1 MATKAVR
8 GQKLANELV
17 SLADKLEGRFRKA
30 FLRSMLSIAEDPELQ
45 KLIRDIEA
53 GRFTF
58 GDAIDAR
65 LSAVRIDLAEMNEI
79 ARQAIAGSAKVT
91 NQVMGLKGSFDV
103 INDSVV
109 NAAKN
114 LSIDLSTYL
123 RKSTQETLRQIIED
137 LIGSNISRSEAV
149 RRITLEV
156 GLLPQHAKAVSN
168 YRRTLIAAGE
178 SRSRANQL
186 AEAYAKRLLKYRA
199 NMISRTEVARATG
212 IGQTEF
218 WRQMRDQGS
227 LPPQVNRVWIT
238 SLDERA
244 CDFCR
249 SMNGQVASI
258 DGGWET
264 INGYKEYPQA
274 SHPHCRCSSGITTNR
289 MTKTGKMGVIAK
301 VEEIE
306 YEYWL
311 SKFNPNH
318 DEKGRFSSGSSGAK
332 KSINWD
338 SLYGEG
344 PSGYIPDVREE
355 LEGYLTPTAIDSIEK
370 WTNDVKWPK
379 QYLKDVTS
387 EDYSDHY
394 DVLQSRL
401 IEAGFPE
408 VVTITR
414 MGTPNPSGN
423 IRNGSAIEGWT
434 GGNSEGTHYG
444 MDTKVYSSKVPRK
457 NIVGVG
463 SLEEGEFFY
472 TTNGVITTQL
482 TKSYLQKHLSGK
494 HDQSTHAGKKKGG
507 ATGAS
512 ETSSASDLND
522 AFWKSNDAQKALPYE
537 ESRSIEEYTRTA
549 HHNVNMYLRG
559 KLEEDN
565 LQYSSSKKIAS
576 SLDSAFEKTSVASS
590 TDGVVYRGITTE
602 ARKVSDS
609 WASKLKAGDL
619 IEDKGFM
626 STSQSQEVSESF
638 SRNGTFV
645 GVQFVISVPKG
656 TRVMAGSETESEL
669 VLNRGTKMKVTK
681 VTQNESRDE
690 QPWRVQIEMEVI
702 Q

>member
-318 DEKGRFSSGSSGAK
+318 DEKGRFSSGSSMG
-332 KSINWD
+332 
-338 SLYGEG
+338 G
-344 PSGYIPDVREE
+344 
-355 LEGYLTPTAIDSIEK
+355 
-370 WTNDVKWPK
+370 
-379 QYLKDVTS
+379 
-387 EDYSDHY
+387 
-394 DVLQSRL
+394 
-401 IEAGFPE
+401 
-408 VVTITR
+408 
-414 MGTPNPSGN
+414 GTPVPAGLASFGDESAVFS
-423 IRNGSAIEGWT
+423 GSAAIQ
-434 GGNSEGTHYG
+434 
-444 MDTKVYSSKVPRK
+444 K
-457 NIVGVG
+457 
-463 SLEEGEFFY
+463 SLSAEEKESVADY
-472 TTNGVITTQL
+472 TARGYVEINGRLRSVKATED
-482 TKSYLQKHLSGK
+482 LS
-494 HDQSTHAGKKKGG
+494 
-507 ATGAS
+507 
-512 ETSSASDLND
+512 
-522 AFWKSNDAQKALPYE
+522 DAQKF
-537 ESRSIEEYTRTA
+537 SRSVLDEKIALLDTVFEKSAVTCKRD
-549 HHNVNMYLRG
+549 MYLHRG
-559 KLEEDN
+559 TTL
-565 LQYSSSKKIAS
+565 LVKKKEFS
-576 SLDSAFEKTSVASS
+576 E
-590 TDGVVYRGITTE
+590 
-602 ARKVSDS
+602 S
-609 WASKLKAGDL
+609 WVSKLKTGDV
-619 IEDKGFM
+619 IEDKAFV
-626 STSQSQEVSESF
+626 STSAEKGTAQTF
-638 SRNGTFV
+638 STSGSSL
-645 GVQFVISVPKG
+645 GVIFTIKVPKG
-656 TRVMAGSETESEL
+656 TKVMAGLDSEEEL
-669 VLNRGTKMKVTK
+669 ILNRGSKTRVVS
-681 VTQNESRDE
+681 VTQIQRDSTDN
-690 QPWRVQIEMEVI
+690 RYNVEVELELI
-702 Q
+702 P